1 MLKVTV
7 DYISQY
13 KHKQKK
19 VSKGKP
25 YNFPKCQYK
34 TRILKKK
41 IEKKGS
47 CAKARLSDTP
57 LSHILEIFFYF
68 IVPKEC

>member
-1 MLKVTV
+1 MLKVTE

-34 TRILKKK
+34 TRILKKNRK
-41 IEKKGS
+41 VRFVCKGT
-47 CAKARLSDTP
+47 A
-57 LSHILEIFFYF
+57 
-68 IVPKEC
+68 VW